1 MKSILY
7 LIACYLVGLVAA
19 AQPTKYT
26 NKKNLVFLVS
36 DGTGATSFSFAR
48 TTKQTQDYTN
58 TTEYFKNATYYDVL
72 SIDDYVIG
80 NMRTRSSS
88 NLVTDSAA
96 AATSFFCGIKTYNG
110 AMSVDDDG
118 KPHGTLF
125 EAAKLANYKTG
136 IVSTTFVQDA
146 TIGAPASHALSRAY
160 YDLIAT
166 QMLGFDHPL
175 GPVLDIVMGSGKS
188 YMYNK
193 NVTAYGAKGSRADDR
208 DLISEAIAD
217 GWQYVGNVTSF
228 NELDEGKNV
237 SLPLLALFG
246 ARNFP
251 YEIDRN
257 PKEYP
262 SLKEMALTALNAL
275 TEATKDSEQGF
286 VLLIESARADHAAHA
301 NDAATHF
308 HELAAHD
315 EVWSTVVDYVSQLD
329 DETLVVSTSDHECGG
344 LTLAKQFADEESAVY
359 DWYPEFLLRANNSGE
374 YAGNLYSAYNGTD
387 NATYIRTLLT
397 DYLGVA
403 ATNITDDDVQKVLD
417 SSAAYVAL
425 GQIASD
431 KAHVGWSTTGHSGA
445 DVPIYAY
452 ANNRNAYEEAV
463 ANIGANVENIEL
475 ADFFA
480 YYLDVDISEATEKI
494 SEIKVKP

>member
-1 MKSILY
+1 MKCILY
-7 LIACYLVGLVAA
+7 LLACYLCGLVAA

-26 NKKNLVFLVS
+26 NKKNLIFLVS

-48 TTKQTQDYTN
+48 TTKQTQDYSD
-58 TTEYFKNATYYDVL
+58 TTDYFKNATYYDVL

-118 KPHGTLF
+118 TPHGTLF
-125 EAAKLANYKTG
+125 EAAKLADYKTG

-146 TIGAPASHALSRAY
+146 TIGAPASHALSRKY
-160 YDLIAT
+160 YDLIAS
-166 QMLGFDHPL
+166 QMLGMDHPM
-175 GPVLDIVMGSGKS
+175 GPVLDVILGSGKA

-193 NVTAYGAKGSRADDR
+193 NVTAYGVKGARADDR
-208 DLISEAIAD
+208 DIISEAIHD

-228 NELDEGKNV
+228 EELDEGKNV
-237 SLPLLALFG
+237 SLPLLGLFG
-246 ARNFP
+246 AKNFP

-262 SLKEMALTALNAL
+262 SLKQMAITALNSL

-286 VLLIESARADHAAHA
+286 LLLIESARTDHAAHG
-301 NDAATHF
+301 NDAATHY

-315 EVWSTVVDYVSQLD
+315 EVWSAVVDYASQLD

-344 LTLAKQFADEESAVY
+344 LTLAKQLAGEKQAVY
-359 DWYPEFLLRANNSGE
+359 DWYPEFLLKANNSGE
-374 YAGNLYSAYNGTD
+374 YCGNLYSKYNGTD
-387 NATYIRTLLT
+387 NSTYIKTLLT
-397 DYLGVA
+397 DYMGVA
-403 ATNITDDDVQKVLD
+403 ATNITDDDIQKVLKAP
-417 SSAAYVAL
+417 SVAVAL
-425 GQIASD
+425 GQVASD

-480 YYLDVDISEATEKI
+480 YYLDVDLSKATEKVAD
-494 SEIKVKP
+494 IKVKP